1 MGDGSWEA
9 ASPIIESASSSS
21 SLASDGGGGGDGV
34 TIAFEELWL
43 KKSGKTVLRDL
54 CGIMRA
60 GKVTGILAAEK
71 GGADELMK
79 CISGYLPVTDGRIYA
94 NGLPI
99 EASLY
104 RKRVGYVAKHKVDR
118 LSLTVRQSLLFAY
131 YMKTRQPK
139 VAPRQTLEDQRLG
152 PEENIDCPNCGN
164 VTDCETICFVCGCM
178 LEGWRLA
185 AKVVGLKEVG
195 HLLLSSASEEVRKRV
210 SIAAELL
217 HLPKVLFLEVPTIQL
232 DLPAA
237 LRLMKM
243 LRSMAFEYRM
253 TVILTLSQ
261 PRRPLFDLLDDVVLL
276 DEGNLAFSGKA
287 VGVLSYFQSQNH
299 DVDEFDCPSDY
310 FLDIS
315 CESGNTNNSSPT
327 PLAVEYKES
336 EHYEQLTESI
346 LEYYQEAYCN
356 ITPGISDMSAP
367 STRTRLFYLLYFK
380 LVGMKN
386 EWKSGLAMLSLV
398 CFLGILAGLVYSQQG
413 KQSELQNTVGMMFF
427 ILSALMLG
435 NLNSASEFVSRRPAV
450 QHEVAAGY
458 YNTIE
463 YITALCIVDILLVRG
478 SLTVFFGFLAYFLM
492 GFDFIHTVQEGL
504 DEHDRAAFGMLCV
517 CMALTQLP
525 FSMLALLVGSLS
537 PNSVIAQYVMIVIFT
552 VFVAFG
558 GLFIN
563 ASTLPAPFSS
573 LQWISI
579 LRLSYESLLISEIKG
594 KEFGCETPSPAPS
607 LDVSFINSSRTKCS
621 TGDEYLALQ
630 GFHDEAMWRNIQI
643 LLGLSAAYLILA
655 SFAMWYKRPRYRW

>member
-1 MGDGSWEA
+1 MAEGSWEA
-9 ASPIIESASSSS
+9 ASPIVESDNASSRSS
-21 SLASDGGGGGDGV
+21 VGSSEGGGDGV

-43 KKSGKTVLRDL
+43 KQSGKTVLRDL

-71 GGADELMK
+71 GGADEMMK

-131 YMKTRQPK
+131 FMKTKQPK

-152 PEENIDCPNCGN
+152 ADENINCPNCGK
-164 VTDCETICFVCGCM
+164 VTDCATICFSCGCM
-178 LEGWRLA
+178 LAGWRLA
-185 AKVVGLKEVG
+185 AKVVGLNEVG
-195 HLLLSSASEEVRKRV
+195 GQLLSSASEEVRKRV

-243 LRSMAFEYRM
+243 LRSMAVEYRM

-287 VGVLSYFQSQNH
+287 SGVLPYFQSQNH

-310 FLDIS
+310 FLDLS
-315 CESGNTNNSSPT
+315 CESGNTTYNSSAT
-327 PLAVEYKES
+327 PLAVEYKQS
-336 EHYEQLTESI
+336 EHYDQLNNLI

-367 STRTRLFYLLYFK
+367 STSTRLFYLLYFK

-386 EWKSGLAMLSLV
+386 EWRSGLAMLSLV
-398 CFLGILAGLVYSQQG
+398 CFLGILAGLVYSQQA

-435 NLNSASEFVSRRPAV
+435 NLNSASDFVNRKPAIN
-450 QHEVAAGY
+450 HEIAAGY
-458 YNTIE
+458 YNTRE

-478 SLTVFFGFLAYFLM
+478 LLTVFFGFLAYFLM

-504 DEHDRAAFGMLCV
+504 DEHDRTAFGMLCV

-537 PNSVIAQYVMIVIFT
+537 PNAVTAQYVMIMIFT

-563 ASTLPAPFSS
+563 ASTLPAPLSE

-579 LRLSYESLLISEIKG
+579 LRLSYESLLISEIRG
-594 KEFGCETPSPAPS
+594 KEFGCETPAPETS
-607 LDVSFINSSRTKCS
+607 NLTIDASYVKCI
-621 TGDEYLALQ
+621 TGDKYLELQ
-630 GFHDEAMWRNIQI
+630 GFHEDNMWRNIQI
-643 LLGLSAAYLILA
+643 LSGVSAAYLMLA
-655 SFAMWYKRPRYRW
+655 SLAMWCKRPRYRW